1 MSRTLPTMYQRLRR
15 HKGGWLLLIA
25 ALIIKIAAG
34 TVCVL
39 DGPRL
44 ASSAPS
50 TSHTLTVN
58 ASEANTP
65 PADDGEACLLGEAGG
80 CHCACAHAT
89 ALPTAM
95 PALAAVIGLPVVV
108 SHLPATPVSPV
119 NRSPLRPPIA

>member
-1 MSRTLPTMYQRLRR
+1 MSRPLPTMYQRLRR

-44 ASSAPS
+44 ASSTPS
-50 TSHTLTVN
+50 TPHTLTLN
-58 ASEANTP
+58 ALEANTP
-65 PADDGEACLLGEAGG
+65 STDDGETCLLGEAGG

-108 SHLPATPVSPV
+108 SHLPAAPLSPV